1 MTKLSNMNVVLQAA
15 FAPHQ
20 PARHPVDHDPL
31 GQVHGVGDG
40 QHHQA
45 GVALRWPIEQVVHD
59 ILLPGPEQVQ
69 LQQTRTESDSVDVT
83 AEDLVNGAPRY
94 INPAALPVC
103 SFTGKAAW
111 QKSATQPNS
120 RGRR

>member
-1 MTKLSNMNVVLQAA
+1 MTKLWNMNVVLQAA

-45 GVALRWPIEQVVHD
+45 GVAPRRPIEQVVHD
-59 ILLPGPEQVQ
+59 ILLPGPKQVQ
-69 LQQTRTESDSVDVT
+69 LQQMRTESDTGDVT
-83 AEDLVNGAPRY
+83 AEDLVNSAPHNV
-94 INPAALPVC
+94 NPAALPVC
-103 SFTGKAAW
+103 SFLGKAEEISM
-111 QKSATQPNS
+111 K
-120 RGRR
+120 